1 MAEPQPARAAA
12 AEAPQRPNP
21 KEQVTVWPHLLL
33 IEFVGALIYTIG
45 LSLLAILIKAPLL
58 DLANPT
64 RTPNPAKAPWYFLNL
79 QELLL
84 HMHPSL
90 AGVIVPGLV
99 LVLIAAIPY
108 IDTDPKDTGVWFA
121 GEKGLRIFK
130 FSFLYTTVI
139 VLGLILFDA
148 FFAYGVGG
156 VDYVGTRGLVAM
168 VLDLFLTPE
177 QIHAQ
182 AQLVEH
188 IAGVVIPLIVM
199 AAVPGL
205 LAVIVRK
212 RYDANTRETI
222 IALFTVFVAS
232 YFVLTVIGT
241 GFRGESLR
249 LVWPWELEPPH

>member
-1 MAEPQPARAAA
+1 MAKPEPARAVTAQ
-12 AEAPQRPNP
+12 APQRPNP

-58 DLANPT
+58 ELANPT

-90 AGVIVPGLV
+90 AGVIVPGVV

-108 IDTDPKDTGVWFA
+108 IDKDPKDTGIWFA
-121 GEKGLRIFK
+121 GEKGLKIFK
-130 FSFLYTTVI
+130 FSFVYTSVI
-139 VLGLILFDA
+139 VVALILFDA
-148 FFAYGVGG
+148 FFKYTVGG
-156 VDYVGTRGLVAM
+156 VDYIGTRGLVAM
-168 VLDLFLTPE
+168 VLGLFMSPE

-182 AQLVEH
+182 AALME
-188 IAGVVIPLIVM
+188 ALSGVVIPLIVM
-199 AAVPGL
+199 AAVPGS
-205 LAVIVRK
+205 LAAIVRK
-212 RYDANTRETI
+212 RYDANTREVI

-232 YFVLTVIGT
+232 YVVLTIVGT
-241 GFRGESLR
+241 AFRGESLR
-249 LVWPWELEPPH
+249 LVWPWQLTHPH

>member
-1 MAEPQPARAAA
+1 MAQPQPAPAATG
-12 AEAPQRPNP
+12 EEPQRPNP

-58 DLANPT
+58 ELANPSH
-64 RTPNPAKAPWYFLNL
+64 TPNPAKAPWYFLNL

-108 IDTDPKDTGVWFA
+108 IDTDPSDTGVWFA

-130 FSFLYTTVI
+130 FSFLYTSLI

-148 FFAYGVGG
+148 FFAVNVGG
-156 VDYVGTRGLVAM
+156 VDYIGTRGLVAA
-168 VLDLFLTPE
+168 VFGLFMSPE
-177 QIHAQ
+177 AIHAQ

-199 AAVPGL
+199 AAVPGV
-205 LAVIVRK
+205 LAVIVRR
-212 RYDANTRETI
+212 RYQANTRETI

-232 YFVLTVIGT
+232 YFVLTIIGT
-241 GFRGESLR
+241 GFRGESLH
-249 LVWPWELEPPH
+249 LVWPWQLEPPH

>member
-1 MAEPQPARAAA
+1 MAQPEPARAAT

-21 KEQVTVWPHLLL
+21 KEQVMVWPNLLL
-33 IEFVGALIYTIG
+33 IEFVGALVYTIG
-45 LSLLAILIKAPLL
+45 LSVLAILMKAPLL

-64 RTPNPAKAPWYFLNL
+64 RTPNPAKAPWHFQNL

-108 IDTDPKDTGVWFA
+108 IDNDPKDTGVWFSGA
-121 GEKGLRIFK
+121 KGLRIFT
-130 FSFLYTTVI
+130 FSFIYTSV
-139 VLGLILFDA
+139 VVVALVLFDA
-148 FFAYGVGG
+148 FFTYNVAG
-156 VDYVGTRGLVAM
+156 VDYRGTRGLVAAIF
-168 VLDLFLTPE
+168 DLFASPE
-177 QIHAQ
+177 QIHA
-182 AQLVEH
+182 LSPVIED
-188 IAGVVIPLIVM
+188 ISGVIIPLAVM
-199 AAVPGL
+199 ALVPSV
-205 LAVIVRK
+205 LAVIIRR
-212 RYDANTRETI
+212 RYQADTRETI

-232 YFVLTVIGT
+232 YLVLTVIGT